1 LDAEKPFF
9 DRIEEARF
17 LSFQAFVHSL
27 RGAGILWVTHL
38 TDIGCCDPRYAQ
50 VIGLARVIR
59 SETLADFATCQVDS
73 FHNPKSIDHVIRV
86 LARFQAREGDATL
99 QPDFEWAITDDRVQV
114 GRFYPFALT
123 DELLV
128 SEPRNDK
135 ATLNIRTVGRVNSM
149 HWAQKPR
156 EDLTA
161 NQVEAQV
168 HSAGLNFRVRTCPNI
183 SV

>member
-1 LDAEKPFF
+1 MAAAGFGGIGVILDAEEPHQLTATILARHVSLIKAPTKKITALFEEQGPMVQQVLGQLEREGYQVTRCKLDGTPPEGQDVISLLDAEKPFF

-73 FHNPKSIDHVIRV
+73 FHNPKSIDHVIRPCPV
-86 LARFQAREGDATL
+86 PGT
-99 QPDFEWAITDDRVQV
+99 
-114 GRFYPFALT
+114 GR
-123 DELLV
+123 
-128 SEPRNDK
+128 
-135 ATLNIRTVGRVNSM
+135 
-149 HWAQKPR
+149 
-156 EDLTA
+156 
-161 NQVEAQV
+161 
-168 HSAGLNFRVRTCPNI
+168 
-183 SV
+183 